1 MSAIEISGL
10 TKAFRTH
17 KKHPGISGAVKGL
30 FHRQYEQT
38 LAVNEVSFKIE
49 PGELVG
55 FLGPN
60 GAGKTTTL
68 KMLAGLLYPTSGS
81 AKILGHTPW
90 ERHDDYRRQFAL
102 VLGQKN
108 QLWWDLPARES
119 LELNAKIYDIPKD
132 RFEHTVGEMTILL
145 GVKDKLNV
153 NVRELSLGER
163 MKMELIA
170 SLLHQPKILFL
181 DEPTIGLD
189 VTSQKTVR
197 DFIRRHNA
205 EQKTTIIL
213 LRNKTRKSLIFKE
226 SRHSCFFRHCPAS
239 EAVGLLTS
247 HYMADI
253 QELCERVIIID
264 HGKIFFDGKLSDIV
278 DRFADFKLV
287 TIQCARAD
295 TQPVEKLSSYGE
307 VIEKSSTSIKLK
319 VKRDRVI
326 AVCKALL
333 DELPVR
339 DIDIQEVPIE
349 DVIRQI
355 FAR

>member
-1 MSAIEISGL
+1 MPVIEVNGL
-10 TKAFRTH
+10 TKVFRTY
-17 KKHPGISGAVKGL
+17 KKRPGFSGAVKGL
-30 FHRQYEQT
+30 FHRQYEQ
-38 LAVNEVSFKIE
+38 LIAVNDVSFKIE

-68 KMLAGLLYPTSGS
+68 KMLAGLLFPTSGS
-81 AKILGHTPW
+81 ARVLGYTPW
-90 ERHDDYRRQFAL
+90 ERHDGYRRQFAL

-119 LELNAKIYDIPKD
+119 LELNSKIYGIPAD
-132 RFEHTVGEMTILL
+132 HFERTVAEMSEMLN
-145 GVKDKLNV
+145 VRDKLNV
-153 NVRELSLGER
+153 SVRELSLGER

-170 SLLHQPKILFL
+170 SLLHQPKVLFL

-189 VTSQKTVR
+189 VVSQKIVR
-197 DFIRRHNA
+197 EFILRHNT
-205 EQKTTIIL
+205 EQKTTI
-213 LRNKTRKSLIFKE
+213 
-226 SRHSCFFRHCPAS
+226 
-239 EAVGLLTS
+239 LLTS

-253 QELCERVIIID
+253 QALCDRVIIID
-264 HGKIFFDGKLSDIV
+264 RGKIFFDGRLGEIV

-287 TIQCARAD
+287 TIQCEKANDYPAEHLARYGD
-295 TQPVEKLSSYGE
+295 VVEKNAGT
-307 VIEKSSTSIKLK
+307 ITFK

-326 AVCKALL
+326 PVCKSLL
-333 DELPVR
+333 DDLPVS

>member
-1 MSAIEISGL
+1 MPAIEVSGL
-10 TKAFRTH
+10 CKAFRTY
-17 KKHPGISGAVKGL
+17 KKQPGFAGAVKGL
-30 FHRQYEQT
+30 LHRTYEQT
-38 LAVNEVSFKIE
+38 LAVNDVSFKIE

-68 KMLAGLLYPTSGS
+68 KMLAGLLYPTEGT
-81 AKILGHTPW
+81 ATVLGHTPW
-90 ERHDDYRRQFAL
+90 DRQDDYRRQFAL

-119 LELNAKIYDIPKD
+119 LELNAKIYGIPEAQFK
-132 RFEHTVGEMTILL
+132 RTVSELTDLL
-145 GVKDKLNV
+145 NVREKLNV

-170 SLLHQPKILFL
+170 SLLHQPKVLFL

-189 VTSQKTVR
+189 VVSQKTVR
-197 DFIRRHNA
+197 EFIRHHNQQ
-205 EQKTTIIL
+205 QKTTI
-213 LRNKTRKSLIFKE
+213 
-226 SRHSCFFRHCPAS
+226 
-239 EAVGLLTS
+239 LLTS

-264 HGKIFFDGKLSDIV
+264 HGKIFFDGNLDAIV
-278 DRFADFKLV
+278 DRFADFKII
-287 TIQCARAD
+287 TIQCEAAD
-295 TQPVEKLSSYGE
+295 KHPAQSLLRYGE
-307 VIEKSSTSIKLK
+307 VSETTSSSIKLK

-326 AVCKALL
+326 PTCKALL
-333 DELPVR
+333 DEMPVT

-349 DVIRQI
+349 EVIRQI
-355 FAR
+355 FSKK

>member
-1 MSAIEISGL
+1 MPAIEVRHL
-10 TKAFRTH
+10 TKTFRTY
-17 KKHPGISGAVKGL
+17 KKRPGFRGAVQGL

-38 LAVNEVSFKIE
+38 VAVNEVSFTIE

-68 KMLAGLLYPTSGS
+68 KMLAGLLYPTRGE
-81 AKILGHTPW
+81 ARVLGYTPW
-90 ERHDDYRRQFAL
+90 ERHDGYRRQFAL

-119 LELNAKIYDIPKD
+119 LELNAKIYDIPEA
-132 RFEHTVGEMTILL
+132 RFQRTVAELSELLAVRDKL
-145 GVKDKLNV
+145 GVS
-153 NVRELSLGER
+153 VRELSLGER

-170 SLLHQPKILFL
+170 SLLHQPKVLFL

-189 VTSQKTVR
+189 VVSQKTVR
-197 DFIRRHNA
+197 EFVRRHNA
-205 EQKTTIIL
+205 EQQTTI
-213 LRNKTRKSLIFKE
+213 
-226 SRHSCFFRHCPAS
+226 
-239 EAVGLLTS
+239 LLTS

-253 QELCERVIIID
+253 QELCQRVIIID
-264 HGKIFFDGKLSDIV
+264 HGRIFFDGRLSEIV

-287 TIQCARAD
+287 TIQCENTSELPLER
-295 TQPVEKLSSYGE
+295 LGRYGE
-307 VIEKSSTSIKLK
+307 VTEKTAGSVTFK

-326 AVCKALL
+326 AVCKSLL
-333 DELPVR
+333 DDLPVR

-355 FAR
+355 FLR

>member
-1 MSAIEISGL
+1 MPVIEVSNL
-10 TKAFRTH
+10 TKAFRTY
-17 KKHPGISGAVKGL
+17 KKQPGFAGAIRGL

-38 LAVNEVSFKIE
+38 LAVNDVSFKIE

-68 KMLAGLLYPTSGS
+68 KMLAGLLYPTSGT
-81 AKILGHTPW
+81 AKVLGYTPW
-90 ERHDDYRRQFAL
+90 ERADGYRRQFAL
-102 VLGQKN
+102 LLGQKN

-119 LELNAKIYDIPKD
+119 LELNAKIYGIPKD
-132 RFEHTVGEMTILL
+132 RFERTVSEMTELL
-145 GVKDKLNV
+145 DVKEKLNV
-153 NVRELSLGER
+153 SVRELSLGER

-170 SLLHQPKILFL
+170 SLLHEPKVLFL

-189 VTSQKTVR
+189 VISQKTVR
-197 DFIRRHNA
+197 EFIRRHNA
-205 EQKTTIIL
+205 ERQTTI
-213 LRNKTRKSLIFKE
+213 
-226 SRHSCFFRHCPAS
+226 
-239 EAVGLLTS
+239 LLTS

-253 QELCERVIIID
+253 QALCDRVIIID
-264 HGKIFFDGKLSDIV
+264 HGKTFFDGKLSEIV
-278 DRFADFKLV
+278 DRFADFKFV
-287 TIQCARAD
+287 TIQCDKANEYPA
-295 TQPVEKLSSYGE
+295 EKLAHYGE
-307 VIEKSSTSIKLK
+307 VVEKTPSAITLK

-326 AVCKALL
+326 PTCKALL
-333 DELPVR
+333 DELPVT

>member
-1 MSAIEISGL
+1 MSAIEVSGL
-10 TKAFRTH
+10 TKTFRTY
-17 KKHPGISGAVKGL
+17 KKQPGFKGAIRGL
-30 FHRQYEQT
+30 FKREYEQVA
-38 LAVNEVSFKIE
+38 AVSDVSFKVA

-68 KMLAGLLYPTSGS
+68 KMLAGLLYPTGGD
-81 AKILGHTPW
+81 ARVLGHVPW
-90 ERHDDYRRQFAL
+90 ERADAYRRQFAL

-119 LELNAKIYDIPKD
+119 LELNAKIYGIPED
-132 RFEHTVGEMTILL
+132 RFERTVAEMTEMLN
-145 GVKDKLNV
+145 VRDKLNIS
-153 NVRELSLGER
+153 VRELSLGER

-189 VTSQKTVR
+189 VVSQKVVR
-197 DFIRRHNA
+197 EFLKHHNA
-205 EQKTTIIL
+205 TQKTTI
-213 LRNKTRKSLIFKE
+213 
-226 SRHSCFFRHCPAS
+226 
-239 EAVGLLTS
+239 LLTS

-253 QELCERVIIID
+253 QALCERVIIID
-264 HGKIFFDGKLSDIV
+264 HGKISFDGKLSDVV
-278 DRFADFKLV
+278 DRFADFKL
-287 TIQCARAD
+287 ISIECDGAAAC
-295 TQPVEKLSSYGE
+295 TQESLAKYGE
-307 VIEKSSTSIKLK
+307 LVEHTPGSIKLK

-326 AVCKALL
+326 PVCKALL

-339 DIDIQEVPIE
+339 DIDIEEVPIE
-349 DVIRQI
+349 DVIRQM